1 MTCNQII
8 KYTTPTI
15 RITFPTIDTS
25 LISEAYLSFKVGPTT
40 LLALDSYTTEVGLIS
55 FTLTQ
60 EQTGAFPLGTE
71 VTLVCDWKLNDG
83 TRGRSKTLTCR
94 IAPAGKS
101 EVI

>member
-8 KYTTPTI
+8 QYTTPTI

-60 EQTGAFPLGTE
+60 GRPGPSLWGLKSPWYATGSSPME
-71 VTLVCDWKLNDG
+71 
-83 TRGRSKTLTCR
+83 RGEGARRLR
-94 IAPAGKS
+94 AGSHRQEKAR
-101 EVI
+101 